1 MREAF
6 FTRRLLALPMPALSG
21 ARVAVTGA
29 AGFIGPHLIRALAEK
44 GARASGF
51 DNNRRAVDALRRQ
64 VPKGVSLH
72 VADAHEG
79 RKFPS
84 SLRGVKL
91 LFHLAADPD
100 VRNSTAHPLEHFE
113 ANAMGT
119 LRVAEAARRADVS
132 RIVFPS
138 TSTVYGDATQ
148 VPTPESYAPLRPISV
163 YGASKLAAESVLASY
178 AATYGIDAVALRFAN
193 VVGPGATHGVIVDLV
208 EKLKRDPTRLEVLGD
223 GRQRKSYIHI
233 DDLTEA
239 TLLAARKARRGFQV
253 YNIGS
258 KDTALVDEVAGA
270 VLEAMGLSGAEVVH
284 KPVAGGRG
292 WVGDVKVMHLDIKRI
307 QKLGFAPRYT
317 SREAVRETARAV
329 AAERG
334 GGAKV

>member
-1 MREAF
+1 
-6 FTRRLLALPMPALSG
+6 MPPLRG

-29 AGFIGPHLIRALAEK
+29 AGFIGPHLVRQLATK
-44 GARASGF
+44 GARTDGF
-51 DNNRRAVDALRRQ
+51 DINRQAVASLRKHLPR
-64 VPKGVSLH
+64 GATLH
-72 VADAHEG
+72 VADVLGG
-79 RKFPS
+79 RKFKA
-84 SLRGVKL
+84 SLRGVKV

-113 ANAMGT
+113 ANAVGT
-119 LRVAEAARRADVS
+119 LRVAEAARQADVS

-138 TSTVYGDATQ
+138 TSTVYGDASQ
-148 VPTPESYAPLRPISV
+148 IPTPEAYTPLRPISV
-163 YGASKLAAESVLASY
+163 YGASKLAGESVLASY

-223 GRQRKSYIHI
+223 GRQRKSYVHI
-233 DDLTEA
+233 DDLVDA
-239 TLLAARKARRGFQV
+239 TLLATRRAPRGFQV

-258 KDTALVDEVAGA
+258 KDTVVVDEVARA
-270 VLEAMGLSGAEVVH
+270 VMEAMGLEGAKVVH
-284 KPVAGGRG
+284 KPAAGGRG

-307 QKLGFAPRYT
+307 SKLGFAPKYT

-329 AAERG
+329 AAERAA
-334 GGAKV
+334 GAKV